1 MTQLLSK
8 HKRMGRH
15 KHITDRTNN
24 FSEGWNNRLP
34 AARRTQS
41 SGSMAFD
48 RVFPSGSVGRGHQ
61 TLAASPRT
69 AACTARPSL
78 HPAATGE
85 ATEAVP
91 CVSIRDGGN
100 DIAHFLRAVGHTV
113 RLCKE

>member
-1 MTQLLSK
+1 
-8 HKRMGRH
+8 
-15 KHITDRTNN
+15 
-24 FSEGWNNRLP
+24 
-34 AARRTQS
+34 
-41 SGSMAFD
+41 MAFD